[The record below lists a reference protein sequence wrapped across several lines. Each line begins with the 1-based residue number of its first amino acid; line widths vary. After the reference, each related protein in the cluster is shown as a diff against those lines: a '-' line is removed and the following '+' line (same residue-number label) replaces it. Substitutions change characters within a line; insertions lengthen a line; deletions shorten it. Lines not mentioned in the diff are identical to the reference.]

1 MNIVAAFMKVDDV
14 PCVVVQVEPKA
25 VEDHR
30 LGLVLQGLLARSV
43 ELQGVPLVLASK
55 RDELSEPSFCG
66 QPGTVLGLQKIGWRN
81 IPFNNCTVSMP
92 A

>member
-1 MNIVAAFMKVDDV
+1 MNIVAAFMEVDDV

-30 LGLVLQGLLARSV
+30 LSMVLRCLLARSV

-66 QPGTVLGLQKIGWRN
+66 QPGTVLGLQKLGWRN
-81 IPFNNCTVSMP
+81 IPFDDCTISMG